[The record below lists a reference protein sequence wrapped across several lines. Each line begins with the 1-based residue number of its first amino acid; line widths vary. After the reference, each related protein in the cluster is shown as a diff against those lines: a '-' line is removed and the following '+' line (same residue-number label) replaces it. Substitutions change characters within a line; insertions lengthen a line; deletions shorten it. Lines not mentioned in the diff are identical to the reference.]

1 MWDMTKRPR
10 KPSKPLLIDE
20 SAPLQSRPVK
30 RRDPKQPHLPFDPM
44 PERVEPCLAL
54 LKSKPPQGDE
64 WSYEIKWD
72 GYRLAVHIEPTGV
85 RIITRGG
92 HDWTHRFPA
101 IADAATSLGP
111 TTMILDGEAVVLN
124 EQGRSDFGLLQRSLG
139 ASGRAAGK
147 LPSRDS
153 ILYAFDLLYLDGHDL
168 RGLEYAARRH
178 LLEDAL
184 DEQVGAIRI
193 SEEFDADP
201 DDFLAHACRLGLEGI
216 IAKHRDRPYRP
227 GRTGDWLKIKCIQSD
242 SFAIIGYEP
251 STALPGAIASLL
263 LGARYRDG
271 YKYVGSVGTGFKHDE
286 ARRLK
291 KMLDKIKTRVPVDRV
306 PGKSL
311 VMTGPMYVAEIEY
324 RAWTN
329 DGKLRHASF
338 KGLRDLEDVVDI
350 YRLPD

>member
-1 MWDMTKRPR
+1 MTKRPR

-20 SAPLQSRPVK
+20 NAPLQSRPVK

-44 PERVEPCLAL
+44 PDRVEPCLAL
-54 LKSKPPQGDE
+54 LKSRPPHGPE

-72 GYRLAVHIEPTGV
+72 GYRLAVHIEPGRV
-85 RIITRGG
+85 RVITRGG
-92 HDWTHRFPA
+92 HDWTHRFPG
-101 IADAATSLGP
+101 IADAARALGP
-111 TTMILDGEAVVLN
+111 VTMILDGEAVMLD

-193 SEEFDADP
+193 SEEFNADP
-201 DDFLAHACRLGLEGI
+201 DDFLAQACRLGLEGI
-216 IAKHRDRPYRP
+216 IAKHRDQPYRS

-242 SFAIIGYEP
+242 SFAIVGYEP
-251 STALPGAIASLL
+251 STALPDAIGSLL
-263 LGARYRDG
+263 LAARYRDG
-271 YKYVGSVGTGFKHDE
+271 YKYVGSVGTGFKHDV
-286 ARRLK
+286 ARSLK
-291 KMLDKIKTRVPVDRV
+291 KQLDKLKTKLPPVRV
-306 PGKSL
+306 PGKNVVL
-311 VMTGPMYVAEIEY
+311 TAPALLAEIEY
-324 RAWTN
+324 RAWTD

-338 KGLRDLEDVVDI
+338 KGLRDHQDNASI
-350 YRLPD
+350 YQLPD

>member
-1 MWDMTKRPR
+1 MTKRPR

-20 SAPLQSRPVK
+20 NAPLQSRPVK
-30 RRDPKQPHLPFDPM
+30 RRDPEQPHLPFDPM
-44 PERVEPCLAL
+44 PDRIEPCLAL
-54 LKSKPPQGDE
+54 LKSKPPQGDG

-72 GYRLAVHIEPTGV
+72 GYRIAVHIEPTGV

-101 IADAATSLGP
+101 IADAAKAVGP
-111 TTMILDGEAVVLN
+111 TTMILDGEAVVLD
-124 EQGRSDFGLLQRSLG
+124 EHGRSDFGLLQNSLG
-139 ASGRAAGK
+139 ASGRAGGK
-147 LPSRDS
+147 LPSRNS

-184 DEQVGAIRI
+184 DGQGDAIKV

-201 DDFLAHACRLGLEGI
+201 DDLLAHACRLGLEGI
-216 IAKHRDRPYRP
+216 IAKHRDRPYRS

-242 SFAIIGYEP
+242 RFAIIGYEP

-271 YKYVGSVGTGFKHDE
+271 YRYVGSVGTGFKHDE

-291 KMLDKIKTRVPVDRV
+291 KMLDKIKTRLPVDKI

-324 RAWTN
+324 RAWTS
-329 DGKLRHASF
+329 DGKLRHPSF
-338 KGLRDLEDVVDI
+338 KGLRDPGDVSDV

>member
-1 MWDMTKRPR
+1 VRR
-10 KPSKPLLIDE
+10 SKPLLHE
-20 SAPLQSRPVK
+20 GTAPLQSRPVK

-44 PERVEPCLAL
+44 PDRVEPCLAL
-54 LKSKPPQGDE
+54 LKGKPPHGDE

-72 GYRLAVHIEPTGV
+72 GYRLAVHIEPAGV

-101 IADAATSLGP
+101 IADAAKALGP
-111 TTMILDGEAVVLN
+111 TTMILDGEAVVLD
-124 EQGRSDFGLLQRSLG
+124 EQGRSDFGLLQNSLG
-139 ASGRAAGK
+139 ASGKAGGK
-147 LPSRDS
+147 LPSRNS

-178 LLEDAL
+178 LLEDVL
-184 DEQVGAIRI
+184 DGQGDAIRI
-193 SEEFDADP
+193 SEELDADP

-216 IAKHRDRPYRP
+216 IAKHRDRPYRS

-251 STALPGAIASLL
+251 STALPGAVASLL

-271 YKYVGSVGTGFKHDE
+271 YKYVGSVGTGFKHDV
-286 ARRLK
+286 ARSLK
-291 KMLDKIKTRVPVDRV
+291 KQLDKLKTKLPPVKV
-306 PGKSL
+306 PGKNL
-311 VMTGPMYVAEIEY
+311 VLTAPALVAEIEY

-329 DGKLRHASF
+329 DGKLRHPSF
-338 KGLRDLEDVVDI
+338 KGVRDPDDTSEI
-350 YRLPD
+350 YGLPG